1 MPPTVTAPPLLLWR
15 GLQGPSSAG
24 RLNGQ
29 GGLCKSRRICYAQV
43 AFVGHQPGPVGRAFK
58 QFCMVPGTDW
68 DHRGSIANDPRAIYW
83 CMRGCPNC
91 VLHLTDEGH
100 VYLTNYGTYTKLLF
114 SASPS
119 TTDDFARDAERTH
132 AADALA
138 PVGKPRVHEP
148 SCWSGP
154 ENRWA
159 PPPPP
164 PWNAAMQGK
173 STQRRSTPGASRG
186 WFKVMLAPNEGGKL
200 RDGNGKLETIPRMI
214 S

>member
-1 MPPTVTAPPLLLWR
+1 MVR
-15 GLQGPSSAG
+15 
-24 RLNGQ
+24 
-29 GGLCKSRRICYAQV
+29 GGLCKPRRICYAQV

-114 SASPS
+114 SASPG
-119 TTDDFARDAERTH
+119 TTADFARDAERAH
-132 AADALA
+132 AADALS
-138 PVGKPRVHEP
+138 PVGTPRVHEP

-164 PWNAAMQGK
+164 PWNAAMPK
-173 STQRRSTPGASRG
+173 RSTPGASRG
-186 WFKVMLAPNEGGKL
+186 LKIMLAPNEGGKL
-200 RDGNGKLETIPRMI
+200 LRDSNGKLENIPRMI